1 MSDERVK
8 VSWRLPSG
16 IAEEH
21 QGDWSRFRDILD
33 KWAGEPNPKISHVDQ
48 GEESVSVCFILD
60 ASTLKKLE
68 KEAKRISKKTRRKW
82 TAARVARKVFEQRGN
97 NEDDSGV

>member
-1 MSDERVK
+1 LK
-8 VSWRLPSG
+8 
-16 IAEEH
+16 
-21 QGDWSRFRDILD
+21 
-33 KWAGEPNPKISHVDQ
+33 
-48 GEESVSVCFILD
+48 

-97 NEDDSGV
+97 NEDES

>member
-8 VSWRLPSG
+8 VSWRLPAD
-16 IAEEH
+16 IAEEN
-21 QGDWSRFRDILD
+21 QGDWSGFREVLD
-33 KWAGEPNPKISHVDQ
+33 EWAEDSEARVLHGGQ
-48 GEESVSVCFILD
+48 GPEAVSVCFVLK

-97 NEDDSGV
+97 NEDES